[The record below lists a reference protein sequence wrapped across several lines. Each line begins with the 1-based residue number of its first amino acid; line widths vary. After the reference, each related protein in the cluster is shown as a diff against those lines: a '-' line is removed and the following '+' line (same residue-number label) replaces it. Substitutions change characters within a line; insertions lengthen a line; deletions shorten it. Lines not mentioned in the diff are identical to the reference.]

1 MSYGFLAVNN
11 NNQVLVSSDTRNL
24 HFVGKYTWPSSF
36 IKNESGYGGINIV
49 NYRVTCN
56 VTPVPFFTMPNSSD
70 FYSIGRISQVD
81 STTWDIEV
89 VKSGAATDY
98 PEIYIFSDPRGA
110 TSSETH
116 GMIVYR
122 DDSTPSFD
130 SRLRPLAITH
140 SFNITQPSA
149 PRVSIAGG
157 LSARYCESTPA
168 QGDFF
173 LPTEVNSVAVSQM
186 PDKPMFF
193 YASLAQA
200 EKEDAKYES
209 DEDAFFGIFGFLY
222 ADYYE
227 WWSTYWAFYRGA
239 VRKPSSTEIQAGWL
253 TINHDCNWAYRKDSG
268 GFFGFLGGGGSRT
281 GGIQPYSNET
291 INLSST
297 SFLIANAS
305 RYD

>member
-1 MSYGFLAVNN
+1 MSHGFLAVNN
-11 NNQVLVSSDTRNL
+11 SNQVLVSSDTRNL
-24 HFVGKYTWPSSF
+24 HFVGKYTAPSTI
-36 IKNESGYGGINIV
+36 IKSESGYGGINIF
-49 NYRVTCN
+49 NYRVTCA
-56 VTPVPFFTMPNSSD
+56 VTPVPFFTMPNPGD
-70 FYSIGRISQVD
+70 FYSVGRVTQV
-81 STTWDIEV
+81 TATEWDIEV
-89 VKSGAATDY
+89 VKSGVAGYY
-98 PEIYIFSDPRGA
+98 PELYIFSDPRGA
-110 TSSETH
+110 TNSETH

-122 DDSTPSFD
+122 DDGSPAFD

-140 SFNITQPSA
+140 SFNITQPSI
-149 PRVSIAGG
+149 PKISIPGG
-157 LSARYCESTPA
+157 LSARYCESTPV
-168 QGDFF
+168 QGDYF
-173 LPTEVNSVAVSQM
+173 LPTEYNSYTISVM
-186 PDKPMFF
+186 PEKPMFF

-200 EKEDAKYES
+200 EKEDAKYEA

-239 VRKPSSTEIQAGWL
+239 VKAPSSTEIQAGWL
-253 TINHDCNWAYRKDSG
+253 TINHDCNWDYHKDSG
-268 GFFGFLGGGGSRT
+268 GFFGFLGGSGSRT